1 MGLLFPN
8 LSEENSKKVYVK
20 HMLRVVIVLSV
31 TALLTWYGKVYKPK
45 PMLTTVNEFAVWI
58 FPHQNG
64 LSALAVLPN
73 DNIDSNAVKTGLR
86 IWISPP
92 DSLLAF
98 ERHSAARY
106 RGQNILAI
114 GDSLSEQLREDM
126 LSIIDSTGSLFWLG
140 PLGKELV
147 GEDVSAELKLFDGSL
162 QDYVFD
168 LTYEGNRLRFFGSQ
182 LALDS
187 AAKEPASVS
196 VIMFKKELFI
206 WNGYGE
212 ESADFSSIDLDSP
225 EAMALVSYSKAT
237 GLSAKRMRLREW
249 EPSDKR

>member
-20 HMLRVVIVLSV
+20 HTLRVIIVLSV
-31 TALLTWYGKVYKPK
+31 TALLTWYGKVYKPQ

-73 DNIDSNAVKTGLR
+73 DNIDTNAVKTGLR

-106 RGQNILAI
+106 RGQNILAV
-114 GDSLSEQLREDM
+114 GDSLSDQLREDM
-126 LSIIDSTGSLFWLG
+126 LSIMDSMGNLFWLG
-140 PLGKELV
+140 PLDKELM
-147 GEDVSAELKLFDGSL
+147 GDDVSAELKIFDGSL
-162 QDYVFD
+162 RDYVFD
-168 LTYEGNRLRFFGSQ
+168 LTYKGNKLRFLGSQ

-187 AAKEPASVS
+187 TAEEPASVS
-196 VIMFKKELFI
+196 VIMFKKELII
-206 WNGYGE
+206 WNGMKE
-212 ESADFSSIDLDSP
+212 ENANFSSINLDSP
-225 EAMALVSYSKAT
+225 EAMALVSYNKTT

-249 EPSDKR
+249 DPSDKR